1 MELPLCEGETGRT
14 NAIRS
19 VNSLFERDQQLLHM
33 EEMIK
38 QKKEFLMKRH
48 QYLQKALKQ
57 NKFLETVKNDYSKYY
72 NYIAE
77 EKRRQI
83 AALETLN
90 NYIQRLNE
98 TNEISRYN
106 IEDSKV
112 EQKKIINEISSI
124 KKGLSKIMNGEN
136 K

>member
-1 MELPLCEGETGRT
+1 
-14 NAIRS
+14 
-19 VNSLFERDQQLLHM
+19 
-33 EEMIK
+33 
-38 QKKEFLMKRH
+38 MKRH

-106 IEDSKV
+106 IEDAKV

>member
-1 MELPLCEGETGRT
+1 MELPLCEGETVRT

-19 VNSLFERDQQLLHM
+19 VNSLFDRDQQLLHM

-38 QKKEFLMKRH
+38 QKKKFLMKRQ
-48 QYLQKALKQ
+48 QYLHKALKQ

-106 IEDSKV
+106 IEDAKV

-124 KKGLSKIMNGEN
+124 KKGLSKIMNSEN